1 MSATGGGHVPL
12 VAIMST
18 TAVAAFLGAHPPF
31 DALDEDEL
39 ASLASLAEPE
49 VHRSGTTILAEGLGP
64 PAHVRMV
71 QSGAVEIVHG
81 GRALDLLGPGE
92 LFGHAAMLAGLP
104 LGFSAVARG
113 ATTCL
118 RLPAESVR
126 ALLGRP
132 AGLRYVARS
141 LLAPTLLGGGDH
153 GPDPAQRPVSELLR
167 APLCTAPPSTTIR
180 AAAQRMTGCGASAVV
195 VPLDDGRVGI
205 LTDRDLRTV
214 VAEGADTTAP
224 VAAAMTAP
232 AWTSAAD
239 RLGGEVL
246 LDMLDRGVRH
256 VPVLD
261 PTGTVLGVLEDV
273 DVVAAGTRSSFG
285 LRGRIARAGSVA
297 EVVAAARELTP
308 TIIGLHDARVPAGD
322 IAGIT
327 AVVVDAL
334 TRRLAELAV
343 AELGD
348 PPRPLTWLALGSL
361 ARREA
366 VPSSDVDSA
375 LVWVGPERDADA
387 AAHARALAERV
398 LAGLSAAGFRA
409 DANGAVATNPLFARS
424 YEAWAAAARSWLRDP
439 TQEKAPILVSLIVD
453 ARPVWGVRADP
464 AVPDVFRDARRHPDL
479 LRLLGRYALAHRPP
493 TGFLR
498 DFVVEHSG
506 HRRGRLDLKRGG
518 LVPIV
523 DLARWAGMAAG
534 VTSAST
540 PARLRAAAA
549 AGTLPED
556 AAATLEEAFHL
567 VLGLRLAHQVDQLR
581 AGEEPDDLVRPGDL
595 SAVTRASLREA
606 FRAVA
611 SVQRRIVGELDLG
624 VR

>member
-1 MSATGGGHVPL
+1 MTGGTGTGRG
-12 VAIMST
+12 AI
-18 TAVAAFLGAHPPF
+18 AAFLAAHPPF
-31 DALDEDEL
+31 DALEGPEL
-39 ASLASLAEPE
+39 TALAAATQAEE
-49 VHRSGTTILAEGLGP
+49 YRSDSTILAEGAGP
-64 PAHVRMV
+64 PAHVRV
-71 QSGAVEIVHG
+71 VRDGGVEIVLG
-81 GRALDLLGPGE
+81 GRVLDLLGSGE

-104 LGFSAVARG
+104 LGFTAVARG

-118 RLPAESVR
+118 ALPADAVR
-126 ALLGRP
+126 ELLGRP

-141 LLAPTLLGGGDH
+141 LLAPTLIGDG
-153 GPDPAQRPVSELLR
+153 GPDPAQRPVRDLLR
-167 APLCTAPPSTTIR
+167 APLCTARPSMSIR
-180 AAAQRMTGCGASAVV
+180 EAAQRMTACGASAVV

-205 LTDRDLRTV
+205 LTDRDLRAV
-214 VAEGADTTAP
+214 IADGTDTAGP
-224 VAAAMTAP
+224 LAVAMTAP
-232 AWTSAAD
+232 AWTAPAD

-256 VPVLD
+256 VPVLAS
-261 PTGTVLGVLEDV
+261 TGEVLGVLSDV
-273 DVVAAGTRSSFG
+273 DVVAASTRSSFG
-285 LRGRIARAGSVA
+285 LRARIARAASVA
-297 EVVAAARELTP
+297 EVVAAARELPP
-308 TIIGLHDARVPAGD
+308 TVIALHDNRVAAGD

-334 TRRLAELAV
+334 TRRLIELLAPGP
-343 AELGD
+343 A
-348 PPRPLTWLALGSL
+348 PRPLTWLALGSL

-375 LVWVGPERDADA
+375 LVWTGPEDDADA
-387 AAHARALAERV
+387 ARYGRELARRVLDGLAEC
-398 LAGLSAAGFRA
+398 GFPA

-424 YEAWAAAARSWLRDP
+424 YEAWARAAQSWLRDP
-439 TQEKAPILVSLIVD
+439 TQERAPILVSLIVD
-453 ARPVWGVRADP
+453 ARPVWGVRVDRG
-464 AVPDVFRDARRHPDL
+464 VPHVFRDARRHPDL

-506 HRRGRLDLKRGG
+506 RRRGRLDLKRGG

-549 AGTLPED
+549 AGTLD
-556 AAATLEEAFHL
+556 SSAAATLEEAFHL
-567 VLGLRLAHQVDQLR
+567 ILGLRLAHQVEQLR
-581 AGEEPDDLVRPGDL
+581 AGETPDDLVAPREL

-611 SVQRRIVGELDLG
+611 AVQRRIVAELEQG